1 MAISASVRVSILIIF
16 VIFSSS
22 ANTIMASSHGELVA
36 MQRGLDSRRILR
48 ELTLELSNTKQRSRM
63 AMADPDRVAPQGP
76 DPQHH

>member
-1 MAISASVRVSILIIF
+1 
-16 VIFSSS
+16 
-22 ANTIMASSHGELVA
+22 MASNHGGLVA